1 MTQEELE
8 RRVRHIQIHCRQPV
22 SEILAGEY
30 RSAFKGSGIEFEG
43 VRQYEHGDDIRS
55 INWSVTART
64 GKPHVKQ
71 FMEEREL
78 SLFFLIDISAS
89 AYFASSE
96 ERKIDL
102 VAKIFALLAFAAA
115 HNNDNVG
122 LILFSDQIEFV
133 INPRKGKKHVMMLIS
148 KILELK
154 PKSNKTNI
162 DQALDYF
169 NRIRPKRCVA
179 FVISDFMDKGF
190 QRSLS
195 DTARFHDLICVDIK
209 DQRELTMPKHGIFHF
224 VDSENGELQTVDCAS
239 EKFRSTYVAEH
250 EKQAK
255 DLKTLCHDINADYL
269 NINLNEDFMHKIISF
284 FRARSDRSADAK

>member
-78 SLFFLIDISAS
+78 SLFFLIDVSAS
-89 AYFASSE
+89 AYFGSSE

-122 LILFSDQIEFV
+122 LILFTDQIEFV
-133 INPRKGKKHVMMLIS
+133 INPRKGKKHIMMLIS

-154 PKSNKTNI
+154 PKSKETNL

-179 FVISDFMDKGF
+179 FVISDFMDRNY
-190 QRSLS
+190 QRSLG

-209 DQRELTMPKHGIFHF
+209 DQREISMPDQGIFHF
-224 VDSENGELQTVDCAS
+224 VDSETGSLQTIDCAA
-239 EKFRSTYVAEH
+239 EQFRSTYIEEH
-250 EKQAK
+250 EKQSQT
-255 DLKTLCHDINADYL
+255 LKTLCHDINADYL
-269 NINLNEDFMHKIISF
+269 PIKLNEDFLHRIISF
-284 FRARSDRSADAK
+284 FRERSDRSADAK

>member
-8 RRVRHIQIHCRQPV
+8 RKVRHIQIHCRQVV

-43 VRQYEHGDDIRS
+43 VRQYELGDDVRS

-89 AYFASSE
+89 SMFGSSE
-96 ERKIDL
+96 FRKIDL

-122 LILFSDQIEFV
+122 LILFTRRNRICHQSS
-133 INPRKGKKHVMMLIS
+133 KGKK
-148 KILELK
+148 
-154 PKSNKTNI
+154 
-162 DQALDYF
+162 
-169 NRIRPKRCVA
+169 
-179 FVISDFMDKGF
+179 
-190 QRSLS
+190 
-195 DTARFHDLICVDIK
+195 
-209 DQRELTMPKHGIFHF
+209 
-224 VDSENGELQTVDCAS
+224 
-239 EKFRSTYVAEH
+239 TYNDA
-250 EKQAK
+250 
-255 DLKTLCHDINADYL
+255 
-269 NINLNEDFMHKIISF
+269 NL
-284 FRARSDRSADAK
+284 